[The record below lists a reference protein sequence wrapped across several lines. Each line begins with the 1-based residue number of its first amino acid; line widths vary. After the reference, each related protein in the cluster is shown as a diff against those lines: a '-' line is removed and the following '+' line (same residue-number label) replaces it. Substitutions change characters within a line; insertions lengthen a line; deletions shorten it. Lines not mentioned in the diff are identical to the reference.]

1 VYGWI
6 APQQSKEE
14 PRVGL
19 LVTGNLEE
27 KTVHNTAQ
35 AYTLFDVKGDIE
47 TLLESSIVGDRAV
60 RFIAG
65 EGVAKHWSPDAAG
78 EIWLEQAKLG
88 CFGQLHPGICED
100 YKIRQPVFAAE
111 IELGLLYPLWG
122 AGPKAR
128 TIPRFP
134 SIQRDLSIVVDRA
147 ITYGEIES
155 AIGETQIEELIQ
167 VYPFDLYQ
175 GDPLPLGKKGIS
187 ITLVYQRL
195 DRTLVEED
203 ANRFDRVVL
212 AHLRDRLGAE
222 LRR

>member
-1 VYGWI
+1 M
-6 APQQSKEE
+6 
-14 PRVGL
+14 GL

-27 KTVHNTAQ
+27 KTVHSTAQ

-47 TLLESSIVGDRAV
+47 TLLESSILENQTV
-60 RFIAG
+60 RFKAC
-65 EGVAKHWSPDAAG
+65 EMVAQHWSPGAAG
-78 EIWLEQAKLG
+78 EIWLEQTKLG
-88 CFGQLHPGICED
+88 CFGQLHPTICGE

-111 IELGLLYPLWG
+111 IELGLLHPLWQ

-128 TIPRFP
+128 KIPRFP

-147 ITYGEIES
+147 IAYGEIES
-155 AIGETQIEELIQ
+155 AIWETQIEEISQ

-175 GDPLPLGKKGIS
+175 GNQLSLGKKGIS
-187 ITLVYQRL
+187 ITLVYQRQ

-203 ANRFDRVVL
+203 ANRFDRMVL
-212 AHLRDRLGAE
+212 AHLRDRFGAE

>member
-1 VYGWI
+1 
-6 APQQSKEE
+6 
-14 PRVGL
+14 
-19 LVTGNLEE
+19 
-27 KTVHNTAQ
+27 
-35 AYTLFDVKGDIE
+35 
-47 TLLESSIVGDRAV
+47 
-60 RFIAG
+60 
-65 EGVAKHWSPDAAG
+65 
-78 EIWLEQAKLG
+78 
-88 CFGQLHPGICED
+88 
-100 YKIRQPVFAAE
+100 
-111 IELGLLYPLWG
+111 
-122 AGPKAR
+122 
-128 TIPRFP
+128 
-134 SIQRDLSIVVDRA
+134 VVDRA